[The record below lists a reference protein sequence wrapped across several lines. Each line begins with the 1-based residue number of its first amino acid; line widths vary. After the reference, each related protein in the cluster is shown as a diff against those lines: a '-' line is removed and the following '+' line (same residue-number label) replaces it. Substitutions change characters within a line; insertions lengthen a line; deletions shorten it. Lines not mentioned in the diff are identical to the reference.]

1 MKKFNGL
8 FLMFLIA
15 GQFLTV
21 PAHAGTVTGKINFTG
36 TAPAPEKIS
45 MDADP
50 VCAALHPEPVFFED
64 VVVNPDKTL
73 RNVFVYIKEGLEG
86 KTFETPKES
95 VAFDQKGCHYTPH
108 VFGLQVNQTL
118 EVLNS
123 DATLHNVHGQP
134 TKSKEFNLGMPIQ
147 GMKVTR
153 KFDQPEVMVK
163 FKCDVHPW
171 MHAYAG
177 VLPHPFFNVS
187 GENGTFEIKNLPAGS
202 YVIEAWHEKYGTQI
216 QNVTVDE
223 TGTKTIDF
231 TFAG

>member
-1 MKKFNGL
+1 MKRFSGL

-15 GQFLTV
+15 GLFLTV
-21 PAHAGTVTGKINFTG
+21 PAHAGTVTGKINITG
-36 TAPAPEKIS
+36 TASAPEKIN

-50 VCAALHPEPVFFED
+50 VCAGLHPEPFFSED

-73 RNVFVYIKEGLEG
+73 QNVFVYVKEGLEG
-86 KTFETPKES
+86 KTFETPKEA
-95 VAFDQKGCHYTPH
+95 VAFDQKGCHYIPH
-108 VFGLQVNQTL
+108 VFGLQVNQPL

-187 GENGTFEIKNLPAGS
+187 GENGTYEIKNLPAGS
-202 YVIEAWHEKYGTQI
+202 YIIEAWHEKYGTQI

-223 TGTKTIDF
+223 TGIKTIDF